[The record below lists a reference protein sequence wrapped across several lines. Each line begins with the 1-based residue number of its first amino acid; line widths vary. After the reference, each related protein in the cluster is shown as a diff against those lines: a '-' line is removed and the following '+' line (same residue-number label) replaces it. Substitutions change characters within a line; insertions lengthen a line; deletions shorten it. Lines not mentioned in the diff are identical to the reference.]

1 MKSAL
6 RFSVVSV
13 LVALACGLLARPA
26 PAADGPSGKVFELR
40 TYIASPG
47 KLDAL
52 NARFRDHTLS
62 LFKKHG
68 IEVVGFWVPAAE
80 PVSKAPKD
88 AIGYSKDTLVYFV
101 VFPSVE
107 AQKKA
112 WDDFKSDPVWKKVKA
127 DSEKDGI
134 PLAKTVISQNFTATD
149 YSPIK

>member
-1 MKSAL
+1 MTRLL
-6 RFSVVSV
+6 RISVVAI
-13 LVALACGLLARPA
+13 LVAVCFGLYTQPA
-26 PAADGPSGKVFELR
+26 PAADGPAGKVFELR
-40 TYIASPG
+40 IYFASPG

-68 IEVVGFWVPAAE
+68 VEVVGFWVPAPADPE
-80 PVSKAPKD
+80 SKVAPAYPPETLLYLVS
-88 AIGYSKDTLVYFV
+88 
-101 VFPSVE
+101 FPSVE

-112 WDDFKSDPVWKKVKA
+112 WAAFKTDPEWIKVKA

-134 PLAKTVISQNFTATD
+134 RLAAKVISQNFTATD